1 MRLGHPRFSMMRQT
15 IKHSHGPPL
24 KNLKS
29 LLHNEYSCAACSQ
42 GKLIVKPLFT
52 KVISKSLVFL
62 KRIHWNICGPIHPPC
77 GPIRFFMIDYY
88 QKVLFCRPNYNGF
101 KHL

>member
-1 MRLGHPRFSMMRQT
+1 MRLGHLGFSMMRQ
-15 IKHSHGPPL
+15 IIEHSHGHPL
-24 KNLKS
+24 KNQKS
-29 LLHNEYSCAACSQ
+29 LLHNEYSCATCSQ
-42 GKLIVKPLFT
+42 GKLIVKPFLT

-88 QKVLFCRPNYNGF
+88 QKMLFCRPNYNGF